1 MAATAPLTTTTQ
13 PVLTKT
19 PLTTNQ
25 KKGFIA
31 AYAGWTLDGM
41 DAFIYSLVL
50 VPALRDLLPAS
61 GIQPT
66 TANIGIWG
74 SFLFAMFLAGWGL
87 SMFWGIIGDR
97 IGRVR
102 ALALTIVAYSVFTLM
117 CGLVTN
123 IWQLAVLRILCGFG
137 LGGEQP
143 VGSTFVAE
151 SLPED
156 RRVKFAGYL
165 HTGYYAGF
173 LLAAIA
179 NYVIGAN
186 FGWRW
191 MFAFGGV
198 PALFVGWIMSNVKE
212 SHKFEEMKTKT
223 KKAGVFASFGSLFQT
238 KYKNRTFV
246 MSFVYLISI
255 IGQWAGSIYVPT
267 ALTQIALR
275 EGYIAADAARIASWG
290 GMVLAIGTVLG
301 CLCAPI
307 LAEKYGRRVAMAIY
321 MSLLTVTTA
330 VAFGWAFFLQ
340 VNALET
346 FMVMTFLL
354 GIAGAN
360 FAMYTL
366 WLPELFD
373 TSCRGAGMGFIS
385 SIGRFVGVGMVFA
398 IAAGVNHYGNIGTP
412 IALTSIILFLGM
424 FLLPFTVETKGQP
437 LPH

>member
-1 MAATAPLTTTTQ
+1 MAVTVPATHTQ
-13 PVLTKT
+13 PVRTKT

-41 DAFIYSLVL
+41 DAFIYGLVL
-50 VPALRDLLPAS
+50 VPALRELLPMS
-61 GIQPT
+61 GIQAT
-66 TANIGIWG
+66 QVNIGIWG
-74 SFLFAMFLAGWGL
+74 SILFAMFLAGWGL
-87 SMFWGIIGDR
+87 SMFWGMIGDR

-102 ALALTIVAYSVFTLM
+102 ALALTIVAYSIFTLM
-117 CGLVTN
+117 CGLVTSVY
-123 IWQLAVLRILCGFG
+123 QLAILRILCGFG

-165 HTGYYAGF
+165 HTGYYVGF
-173 LLAAIA
+173 LLASIA
-179 NYVIGAN
+179 NYTIGAN

-191 MFAFGGV
+191 MFAFGGL

-212 SHKFEEMKTKT
+212 SHRFEEMKKT
-223 KKAGVFASFGSLFQT
+223 KKPSIAQAFGGLFT
-238 KYKNRTFV
+238 SKYKNRTIV
-246 MSFVYLISI
+246 MSLVYLVSI

-267 ALTQIALR
+267 AITQIAMR
-275 EGYIAADAARIASWG
+275 EGAIAADAARIASWG
-290 GMVLAIGTVLG
+290 GAVLAIGTVLG

-307 LAEKYGRRVAMAIY
+307 LAEKYGRRVAMAIF

-330 VAFGWAFFLQ
+330 VAFGWAFFIMGP
-340 VNALET
+340 NALPV
-346 FMVMTFLL
+346 FFAMTFFL
-354 GIAGAN
+354 GLAGAN

-366 WLPELFD
+366 WLPELFE
-373 TSCRGAGMGFIS
+373 TSSRGSGMGFIS
-385 SIGRFVGVGMVFA
+385 SIGRFAGVGMVFL
-398 IAAGVNHYGNIGTP
+398 IAAGVNHFGNIGTP
-412 IALTSIILFLGM
+412 IALTSFVLFAGL

-437 LPH
+437 LPR

>member
-1 MAATAPLTTTTQ
+1 MAVSATASHPQ
-13 PVLTKT
+13 PVRTKT
-19 PLTTNQ
+19 PLTSAQ
-25 KKGFIA
+25 KKGFLA

-41 DAFIYSLVL
+41 DGFIYGLVL
-50 VPALRDLLPAS
+50 VPALRELLPAS
-61 GIQPT
+61 GIEAT
-66 TANIGIWG
+66 TPNIGIWG

-123 IWQLAVLRILCGFG
+123 IWQLAVLRVLCGFG

-156 RRVKFAGYL
+156 RRVRFAGYL
-165 HTGYYAGF
+165 HTGYYVGF
-173 LLAAIA
+173 LLASIA
-179 NYVIGAN
+179 NYTIGAN

-212 SHKFEEMKTKT
+212 SHKFEEMKKT
-223 KKAGVFASFGSLFQT
+223 KKPSMAESFGALFT
-238 KYKNRTFV
+238 SKYKNRTIV
-246 MSFVYLISI
+246 MSFVYLVSI

-275 EGYIAADAARIASWG
+275 GGATAPDAARIASWG
-290 GMVLAIGTVLG
+290 GAVLAIGTVLG
-301 CLCAPI
+301 CFLAPI
-307 LAEKYGRRVAMAIY
+307 LAERFGRRIAMAIY

-330 VAFGWAFFLQ
+330 VAFGWAFFLME
-340 VNALET
+340 NALET
-346 FMVMTFLL
+346 FFVMTFFL
-354 GIAGAN
+354 GLAGAN

-366 WLPELFD
+366 WLPELFE
-373 TSCRGAGMGFIS
+373 TSSRGSGMGFIS
-385 SIGRFVGVGMVFA
+385 SIGRFVGVGMVFM

-412 IALTSIILFLGM
+412 IAMTSVILFLGL

-437 LPH
+437 LPR

>member
-1 MAATAPLTTTTQ
+1 MAVTVPATHSQ
-13 PVLTKT
+13 PVRTKT

-41 DAFIYSLVL
+41 DAFIYGLVL
-50 VPALRDLLPAS
+50 VPALRELLPLS
-61 GIQPT
+61 GIEATQV
-66 TANIGIWG
+66 NIGIWG
-74 SFLFAMFLAGWGL
+74 SILFAMFLGGWGL

-102 ALALTIVAYSVFTLM
+102 ALALTIVAYSVFTLL
-117 CGLVTN
+117 CGLVTSFY
-123 IWQLAVLRILCGFG
+123 QLAILRILCGFG

-165 HTGYYAGF
+165 HTGYYVGF
-173 LLAAIA
+173 LLASIA
-179 NYVIGAN
+179 NYTIGAN

-212 SHKFEEMKTKT
+212 SHRFEEMKKS
-223 KKAGVFASFGSLFQT
+223 KKPSMKQAFGALFT
-238 KYKNRTFV
+238 SKYKTRTIV
-246 MSFVYLISI
+246 MSLVYLVSI

-267 ALTQIALR
+267 ALTQIAQR
-275 EGYIAADAARIASWG
+275 GGASAADAARIASFG
-290 GMVLAIGTVLG
+290 GAVLAIATVIG

-307 LAEKYGRRVAMAIY
+307 LAERFGRRVAMAIF
-321 MSLLTVTTA
+321 MSLLTVSTA
-330 VAFGWAFFLQ
+330 VAFGWAFF
-340 VNALET
+340 VMGPNALPI
-346 FMVMTFLL
+346 FFVMTFFL
-354 GIAGAN
+354 GLAGAN

-366 WLPELFD
+366 WLPELYE
-373 TSCRGAGMGFIS
+373 TSSRGSGMGFIS
-385 SIGRFVGVGMVFA
+385 SIGRFVGVGMVFL
-398 IAAGVNHYGNIGTP
+398 IAAGVSHFGNIGTP
-412 IALTSIILFLGM
+412 IALTSFVLFAGL
-424 FLLPFTVETKGQP
+424 FLLPFTVETRGQP
-437 LPH
+437 LPR

>member
-1 MAATAPLTTTTQ
+1 MAVTVPATHTQ
-13 PVLTKT
+13 PVRTKT

-25 KKGFIA
+25 KKGFLA

-41 DAFIYSLVL
+41 DAFIYGLVL
-50 VPALRDLLPAS
+50 VPALRELLPMS
-61 GIQPT
+61 GIEAT

-87 SMFWGIIGDR
+87 SMFWGMIGDR

-123 IWQLAVLRILCGFG
+123 IWQLAILRILCGFG

-165 HTGYYAGF
+165 HTGYYVGF
-173 LLAAIA
+173 LLASIA
-179 NYVIGAN
+179 NYTIGAN

-191 MFAFGGV
+191 MFAFGGL

-212 SHKFEEMKTKT
+212 SHKFEEMKKT
-223 KKAGVFASFGSLFQT
+223 KKPSIAQSFGALFT
-238 KYKNRTFV
+238 SKYKNRTIV
-246 MSFVYLISI
+246 MSLIYLVSI

-267 ALTQIALR
+267 AITQIALR
-275 EGYIAADAARIASWG
+275 QGAVAADAARTASWAG
-290 GMVLAIGTVLG
+290 AVLAIGTVIG

-307 LAEKYGRRVAMAIY
+307 LAERFGRRVAMAMF

-330 VAFGWAFFLQ
+330 VAFGWAFFLMGT
-340 VNALET
+340 NALQI
-346 FMVMTFLL
+346 FFIMTFFL
-354 GIAGAN
+354 GLAGAN

-366 WLPELFD
+366 WLPELFE
-373 TSCRGAGMGFIS
+373 TSSRGSGMGFIS
-385 SIGRFVGVGMVFA
+385 SIGRFVGVGMVFL
-398 IAAGVNHYGNIGTP
+398 IAAGVNHFGNIGTP
-412 IALTSIILFLGM
+412 IALTSIILFLGL
-424 FLLPFTVETKGQP
+424 FLIPFATETRGQP
-437 LPH
+437 LPR

>member
-1 MAATAPLTTTTQ
+1 MAVTVPATHTQ
-13 PVLTKT
+13 PIRTKT

-41 DAFIYSLVL
+41 DAFIYGLVL
-50 VPALRDLLPAS
+50 VPALRELLPAS
-61 GIQPT
+61 GIEAT
-66 TANIGIWG
+66 TANIGVWG

-87 SMFWGIIGDR
+87 SMFWGMIGDR

-102 ALALTIVAYSVFTLM
+102 ALALTIIAYSVFTLM

-123 IWQLAVLRILCGFG
+123 IWQLAILRVLCGFG

-165 HTGYYAGF
+165 HTGYYVGF
-173 LLAAIA
+173 LLASIA
-179 NYVIGAN
+179 NYTIGAN

-191 MFAFGGV
+191 MFAFGGL

-212 SHKFEEMKTKT
+212 SHKFEEMKKT
-223 KKAGVFASFGSLFQT
+223 KKPSIAKSFGALFT
-238 KYKNRTFV
+238 SKYKNRTIV
-246 MSFVYLISI
+246 MSLVYLVSI

-267 ALTQIALR
+267 AITQIAQR
-275 EGYIAADAARIASWG
+275 SGAAAADAARTASWG
-290 GMVLAIGTVLG
+290 GAVLAIGTVIG
-301 CLCAPI
+301 CLLAPI
-307 LAEKYGRRVAMAIY
+307 LAEKYGRRVAMAMF

-330 VAFGWAFFLQ
+330 VAFGWAFFIMGP
-340 VNALET
+340 NALQI
-346 FMVMTFLL
+346 FFIMTFFL
-354 GIAGAN
+354 GLAGAN

-366 WLPELFD
+366 WLPELFE
-373 TSCRGAGMGFIS
+373 TSSRGSGMGFIS
-385 SIGRFVGVGMVFA
+385 SIGRFVGVGMVFL
-398 IAAGVNHYGNIGTP
+398 IAAGVNHFGNIGTP
-412 IALTSIILFLGM
+412 IALTSIVLFAGL

-437 LPH
+437 LPR

>member
-1 MAATAPLTTTTQ
+1 MAVTVPATHTQ
-13 PVLTKT
+13 PIRTKT

-41 DAFIYSLVL
+41 DAFIYGLVL
-50 VPALRDLLPAS
+50 VPALRELLPAS
-61 GIQPT
+61 GIEAT
-66 TANIGIWG
+66 TANIGVWG

-87 SMFWGIIGDR
+87 SMFWGMIGDR

-102 ALALTIVAYSVFTLM
+102 ALALTIIAYSVFTLM

-123 IWQLAVLRILCGFG
+123 IWQLAILRVLCGFG

-165 HTGYYAGF
+165 HTGYYVGF
-173 LLAAIA
+173 LLASIA
-179 NYVIGAN
+179 NYTIGAN

-191 MFAFGGV
+191 MFAFGGL

-212 SHKFEEMKTKT
+212 SHKFEEMKKT
-223 KKAGVFASFGSLFQT
+223 KKPSIAQSFGALFT
-238 KYKNRTFV
+238 SKYKNRTIV
-246 MSFVYLISI
+246 MSLIYLVSI

-267 ALTQIALR
+267 AITQIALR
-275 EGYIAADAARIASWG
+275 QGAVAADAARTASWAG
-290 GMVLAIGTVLG
+290 AVLAIGTVIG

-307 LAEKYGRRVAMAIY
+307 LAERFGRRVAMAMF

-330 VAFGWAFFLQ
+330 VAFGWAFFIMGP
-340 VNALET
+340 NALEI
-346 FMVMTFLL
+346 FFIMTFFL
-354 GIAGAN
+354 GLAGAN

-366 WLPELFD
+366 WLPELFE
-373 TSCRGAGMGFIS
+373 TSSRGSGMGFIS
-385 SIGRFVGVGMVFA
+385 SIGRFVGVGMVFL
-398 IAAGVNHYGNIGTP
+398 IAAGVNHFGNIGTP
-412 IALTSIILFLGM
+412 IALTSIVLFAGL

-437 LPH
+437 LPR

>member
-1 MAATAPLTTTTQ
+1 MAVSVQATQAQ
-13 PVLTKT
+13 PVRTKT

-41 DAFIYSLVL
+41 DAFIYGLVL
-50 VPALRDLLPAS
+50 VPALRELLPLS
-61 GIQPT
+61 GIQATPV
-66 TANIGIWG
+66 NIGIWG
-74 SFLFAMFLAGWGL
+74 SILFAMFLAGWGL
-87 SMFWGIIGDR
+87 SMFWGMIGDR

-102 ALALTIVAYSVFTLM
+102 ALALTIVAYSIFTLM
-117 CGLVTN
+117 CGLVTSVY
-123 IWQLAVLRILCGFG
+123 QLAILRILCGFG

-165 HTGYYAGF
+165 HTGYYVGF
-173 LLAAIA
+173 LLASVA
-179 NYVIGAN
+179 NYTIGAN

-212 SHKFEEMKTKT
+212 SHRFEEMKRT
-223 KKAGVFASFGSLFQT
+223 KKPSIIQAFGGLFT
-238 KYKNRTFV
+238 SKYKNRTII
-246 MSFVYLISI
+246 MSLVYLVSI

-267 ALTQIALR
+267 ALTQIAQR
-275 EGYIAADAARIASWG
+275 QGAAAADAARIASWG
-290 GMVLAIGTVLG
+290 GAVLAIGTVIG
-301 CLCAPI
+301 CLLAPI
-307 LAEKYGRRVAMAIY
+307 LAEKFGRRVAMAMF

-330 VAFGWAFFLQ
+330 VSFGWAFF
-340 VNALET
+340 VMGPNALPI
-346 FMVMTFLL
+346 FFAMTALL
-354 GIAGAN
+354 GLAGAN

-366 WLPELFD
+366 WLPELFE
-373 TSCRGAGMGFIS
+373 TSSRGSGMGFIS
-385 SIGRFVGVGMVFA
+385 SVGRFVGVGMVFL
-398 IAAGVNHYGNIGTP
+398 IAAGVNHFGNIGTP
-412 IALTSIILFLGM
+412 IALTSIVLFLGL

>member
-1 MAATAPLTTTTQ
+1 MAVTVPATHAQ
-13 PVLTKT
+13 PVRTKT
-19 PLTTNQ
+19 PLSSNQ

-41 DAFIYSLVL
+41 DAFIYALVL
-50 VPALRDLLPAS
+50 VPALRELLPAS
-61 GIQPT
+61 GIEAT
-66 TANIGIWG
+66 TVNIGIWG
-74 SFLFAMFLAGWGL
+74 SILFAMFLFGWGL
-87 SMFWGIIGDR
+87 SMMWGIIGDR

-123 IWQLAVLRILCGFG
+123 VYQLMILRILCGIG

-173 LLAAIA
+173 FIASIA
-179 NYVIGAN
+179 NYFIGAN

-191 MFAFGGV
+191 MFAFGGL

-212 SHKFEEMKTKT
+212 SHKFEEMKKT
-223 KKAGVFASFGSLFQT
+223 KRPSMKESFGALFT
-238 KYKNRTFV
+238 SRYKNRTIV
-246 MSFVYLISI
+246 MSLVYLVSI

-267 ALTQIALR
+267 AITQIALR
-275 EGYIAADAARIASWG
+275 EGVIAADAARIASYG
-290 GMVLAIGTVLG
+290 SMILAIGTVLG

-307 LAEKYGRRVAMAIY
+307 LAERFGRRVAMAIY
-321 MSLLTVTTA
+321 MSLLCVTTA

-340 VNALET
+340 VNALQT
-346 FMVMTFLL
+346 FFVMTFLL
-354 GIAGAN
+354 GVAGAN

-366 WLPELFD
+366 WLPELYE
-373 TSCRGAGMGFIS
+373 TSSRGSGMGFIS
-385 SIGRFVGVGMVFA
+385 SIGRFVGVGMVFL
-398 IAAGVNHYGNIGTP
+398 IAAGVNHFGNIGTP
-412 IALTSIILFLGM
+412 IALTSIILFLGL
-424 FLLPFTVETKGQP
+424 FLLPFTVETRGQP
-437 LPH
+437 LPR